1 MLPNRTVICLL
12 FPTVTAILAFNDLS
26 SALGHQRP
34 DVLLIVADDLGYGDL
49 GCYGSQEVASPA
61 IDNLAANGMR
71 WSNFYANCCVCS
83 PTRASI
89 LSGKYPDTVGV
100 PGVIR
105 SHPANSWGKLAK
117 VKLLPDLLASRG
129 YQTSCIGK
137 WHLGL
142 SPQDH
147 PLARGFDHFYGFLG
161 DMMDDYYTHLRHENN
176 YMHLGRTEINPAGHA
191 TRLFADA
198 AIKSIQQMAADEA
211 PYFMY
216 LAFNAPH
223 TPIQPPPQALKAV
236 KKRLP
241 DVSPTRAKLIALIED
256 MDLAIGRVMEA
267 VRQTNRETLV
277 VFVSDNGGQLSVGAD
292 NGGLRSGK
300 QSNYEGGLRIPA
312 IFHWPGHIKAGT
324 ECSAIGATMDLLPTI
339 ASLTEAQSP
348 EDIDGVSLMPWLSD
362 ATTGQASREIYFVR
376 REGGKNY
383 CGLTIE
389 ALRKGEWKLVHNLPT
404 QPFELYNLSEDPLEE
419 NNLAASNPAK
429 LREMMNAIMLHIQA
443 GGQVPWQPQD

>member
-211 PYFMY
+211 PFFMY

-267 VRQTNRETLV
+267 VRQTKRETFV

-339 ASLTEAQSP
+339 ASLTETQSP
-348 EDIDGVSLMPWLSD
+348 EDIDGISLMPWLSD

>member
-429 LREMMNAIMLHIQA
+429 VREMMNAIMLHIQA